1 MTENIDIIIENK
13 INKKIN
19 ISSNLLTNDELI
31 LDKILDL
38 LLNNNIDYFVK
49 TSIEAYDAM
58 VDNLKDI
65 INTDIYINLDES
77 NESSPSILLKAKDI
91 RFIHEKIDN
100 KLITAPVALQ
110 YKLNYYTSIEVK
122 YEQIIIKSDLTKTS
136 LITDWIEIV
145 KLPIMIGSKMCMSR
159 KNGIVLDPLFSRE
172 DPGGYFI
179 LKGNKKVIYAKPRI
193 KFNEVLIF
201 PNGKTTIETGDS
213 SISISDISCHVI
225 SKHAYS
231 YPSYQHYLIIEYKN
245 DIFSLNISTTTPD
258 QTFNI
263 FSVIKSMS
271 NIRDIDIIQ
280 YYLNDIYLSNSQEEV
295 YSLITVTLQD
305 STKNKIDLK
314 TLDILKYSI
323 AHLSNDEDKINFLLY
338 CVKKL
343 LRVSLRYETIDIRDS
358 YNRTKLMDTPGSLI
372 EELFI
377 SYLKIT
383 KKLIKDKVNNLSSL
397 NNANILS
404 DLKIFQT
411 EYMLKFFISNEYWG
425 TSKKQGVCELI
436 LPINYIHQLELIRK
450 ISEDEKDKNV
460 IMEKRRAHTDYQG
473 FICSIT
479 SPTSKNI
486 GLHKYLSLLS
496 FINPY
501 IYKQHHI
508 WKEVLDIFIK
518 ENITEKGFYD
528 VFLDGIPLVSTN
540 ITSLHKIENY
550 VDLLKFSN
558 DKYSPYTVYYI
569 DYTRLSMHI
578 NTHGGRLLVP
588 VVRLKNNHIELKF
601 DEIKDIKTIDEFNLK
616 YKGILDY
623 VDTHWIDHNPIAM
636 SMQEIVK
643 YNEELKINYN
653 SNANY
658 IFKAVHLIPYTQYSI
673 SIALNPYASNQGAI
687 RNAYLAKQLIGS
699 ITCNPGMEYMTI
711 DKTKKHLI
719 RGTNPLT
726 ISPIDKYLNTLEIPI
741 TITLFTEMC
750 SDIKNQE
757 DSYVMNW
764 NAIARG
770 AIVIYEYKI
779 YEMYIS
785 YKGNEKFYTPSLK
798 NKYFGYNFS
807 KLGPDGIIELDE
819 YVTYGDV
826 LVCKIEDNNDTTQIR
841 PKIEYYD
848 QYSPGRVCKI
858 IRYKN
863 DQDAREYVIVKICKT
878 SLGDSADKMSTDQGQ
893 KGVIGQIV
901 SASEFGH
908 NDMNFISSVKCSAS
922 AHTRM
927 TGGQLLIPLTNYYA
941 ILNGNIVENNTFKS
955 ININDMRD
963 YLEYHGFQRDFLF
976 KVYREDSQLLMLNSI
991 NIIPLSFRRMKQ
1003 LADDGNVKKEDS
1015 GNDPITHNPS
1025 KGKSG
1030 GIRIGRMEKDAFEIH
1045 GVADY
1050 LHSTINFIDNYYIC
1064 NKCGIKADNIC
1075 KICNNNSNIIKT
1087 KIPAALSAVVD
1098 YCLPI
1103 GVELEMNVNNNS
1115 III

>member
-1 MTENIDIIIENK
+1 M
-13 INKKIN
+13 
-19 ISSNLLTNDELI
+19 
-31 LDKILDL
+31 
-38 LLNNNIDYFVK
+38 
-49 TSIEAYDAM
+49 
-58 VDNLKDI
+58 
-65 INTDIYINLDES
+65 
-77 NESSPSILLKAKDI
+77 
-91 RFIHEKIDN
+91 
-100 KLITAPVALQ
+100 
-110 YKLNYYTSIEVK
+110 
-122 YEQIIIKSDLTKTS
+122 
-136 LITDWIEIV
+136 
-145 KLPIMIGSKMCMSR
+145 
-159 KNGIVLDPLFSRE
+159 
-172 DPGGYFI
+172 
-179 LKGNKKVIYAKPRI
+179 
-193 KFNEVLIF
+193 
-201 PNGKTTIETGDS
+201 
-213 SISISDISCHVI
+213 
-225 SKHAYS
+225 
-231 YPSYQHYLIIEYKN
+231 
-245 DIFSLNISTTTPD
+245 
-258 QTFNI
+258 
-263 FSVIKSMS
+263 
-271 NIRDIDIIQ
+271 
-280 YYLNDIYLSNSQEEV
+280 
-295 YSLITVTLQD
+295 
-305 STKNKIDLK
+305 
-314 TLDILKYSI
+314 
-323 AHLSNDEDKINFLLY
+323 
-338 CVKKL
+338 
-343 LRVSLRYETIDIRDS
+343 
-358 YNRTKLMDTPGSLI
+358 
-372 EELFI
+372 
-377 SYLKIT
+377 
-383 KKLIKDKVNNLSSL
+383 
-397 NNANILS
+397 
-404 DLKIFQT
+404 
-411 EYMLKFFISNEYWG
+411 
-425 TSKKQGVCELI
+425 
-436 LPINYIHQLELIRK
+436 
-450 ISEDEKDKNV
+450 
-460 IMEKRRAHTDYQG
+460 
-473 FICSIT
+473 
-479 SPTSKNI
+479 
-486 GLHKYLSLLS
+486 
-496 FINPY
+496 
-501 IYKQHHI
+501 
-508 WKEVLDIFIK
+508 
-518 ENITEKGFYD
+518 
-528 VFLDGIPLVSTN
+528 
-540 ITSLHKIENY
+540 
-550 VDLLKFSN
+550 
-558 DKYSPYTVYYI
+558 
-569 DYTRLSMHI
+569 
-578 NTHGGRLLVP
+578 
-588 VVRLKNNHIELKF
+588 
-601 DEIKDIKTIDEFNLK
+601 
-616 YKGILDY
+616 
-623 VDTHWIDHNPIAM
+623 
-636 SMQEIVK
+636 
-643 YNEELKINYN
+643 
-653 SNANY
+653 
-658 IFKAVHLIPYTQYSI
+658 
-673 SIALNPYASNQGAI
+673 
-687 RNAYLAKQLIGS
+687 
-699 ITCNPGMEYMTI
+699 

-719 RGTNPLT
+719 KGTKPLT

-741 TITLFTEMC
+741 TVTLFTEMC

-807 KLGPDGIIELDE
+807 KLGPDGIIELDS

-826 LVCKIEDNNDTTQIR
+826 LVCKIEDNSDTTQIR

-941 ILNGNIVENNTFKS
+941 ILNGNIIENNTFKS